1 MNDCMTLRLR
11 DNGRPT
17 LVIGSHP
24 DAKRLLAILGR
35 DATDFAGMGAKWPPG
50 VRPWAPAGAEPDI
63 TEAVAQSALLVILD
77 PAESCADDALA
88 AAQAGRVPCWIPT
101 APERGTAEPAL
112 PPLTGPA
119 TDWLAESEGAV
130 RAAQG
135 TQPGVGDV
143 SLVGAGPGAPDLL
156 TLRGLR
162 ALQTA
167 DVVIFDRLVA
177 DALLEQVPPRCERIY
192 VGKRRRDHPVPQEE
206 INTLL
211 LRHARAGKRVVRLK
225 GGDPFIFGRGGEEI
239 EHLMEAGIPFRVI
252 PGITAASGCAA
263 YAGIPLTHRDYAQSC
278 AFVTGHRKDGELDL
292 DFRGLVREG
301 QTLVFY
307 MGLHSLRDVCAGLM
321 GEGMAPEMPAAL
333 VQQGT
338 TRAQAIIE
346 GTVSDLADAVE
357 SREVRAPTLL
367 IIGEVVRLRRRLD
380 WFHGSGETMAW
391 ASPDRELT
399 S

>member
-1 MNDCMTLRLR
+1 MNDSVTLRVR
-11 DNGRPT
+11 TRGRPT
-17 LVIGSHP
+17 LVVGTHP
-24 DAKRLLAILGR
+24 EAQGLLDALGQDAAALAGV
-35 DATDFAGMGAKWPPG
+35 GAALPEG
-50 VRPWAPAGAEPDI
+50 VRPWQPVEEPPPV
-63 TEAVAQSALLVILD
+63 TEVVPQCALVVVLD
-77 PAESCADDALA
+77 PDDPYADAALA
-88 AAQAGRVPCWIPT
+88 AADAVRVPAWVPS
-101 APERGTAEPAL
+101 APERGTAEPAS
-112 PPLTGPA
+112 PLLTNGA
-119 TDWLAESEGAV
+119 TDWLAEAEGAV
-130 RAAQG
+130 HAPPGQQG
-135 TQPGVGDV
+135 GVGDV

-177 DALLEQVPPRCERIY
+177 DALLDQVPPQCERIY

-239 EHLMEAGIPFRVI
+239 EHLMDAGIPFRVI

-278 AFVTGHRKDGELDL
+278 AFVTGHRKDSELDL
-292 DFRGLVREG
+292 DFRGLVRDG

-307 MGLHSLRDVCAGLM
+307 MGLHSLRDVCAGLI
-321 GEGMAPEMPAAL
+321 GEGMSPAMPAAL

-338 TRAQAIIE
+338 TRAQTVIE
-346 GTVSDLADAVE
+346 GTVSDLPDAVE
-357 SREVRAPTLL
+357 AREVRAPTLL
-367 IIGEVVRLRRRLD
+367 IIGEVVCLRRRLD
-380 WFHGSGETMAW
+380 WFRGSGEAMAW
-391 ASPDRELT
+391 ASPDQERAG
-399 S
+399 